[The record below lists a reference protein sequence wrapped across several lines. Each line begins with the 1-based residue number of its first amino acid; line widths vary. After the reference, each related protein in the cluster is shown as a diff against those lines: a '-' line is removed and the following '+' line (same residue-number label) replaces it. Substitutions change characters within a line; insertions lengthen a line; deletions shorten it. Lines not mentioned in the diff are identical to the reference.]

1 MALGTSDGS
10 AGTGTD
16 SGVPSTSG
24 SISAPAVVV
33 KPGVEVPENTILTTL
48 DAVVNWCRKN
58 SLWPM
63 PFATAC
69 CGIELMAVGASRFD
83 IARFGAEVMRF
94 SPRQCDLMIVAGR
107 VAMKMLPVLQRIW
120 LQMPEPKWAISMG
133 ACASTGGI
141 FDTYAV
147 VQGVD
152 RFIPIDVYI
161 PGCPPRP
168 EQILRAVMDLQ
179 EKVQKGGSFAGA
191 DGLPELLE
199 NEKRLVE
206 KRSVAPGLTILGERG
221 DEDRF
226 GYRLPGGPAL
236 LGRDELK

>member
-1 MALGTSDGS
+1 MAVTSGAS
-10 AGTGTD
+10 SPAGRT
-16 SGVPSTSG
+16 SSTSG
-24 SISAPAVVV
+24 LIVTPSEHL
-33 KPGVEVPENTILTTL
+33 EVPENVQVTTL
-48 DAVVNWCRKN
+48 DSVVNWCRKY

-107 VAMKMLPVLQRIW
+107 VAMKMMPVLQRIW
-120 LQMPEPKWAISMG
+120 LQMPEPKWCISMG

-152 RFIPIDVYI
+152 RFIPVDVYI

-168 EQILRAVMDLQ
+168 EQILRAILDIQ
-179 EKVQKGGSFAGA
+179 EKVQKGGTTFGNE
-191 DGLPELLE
+191 GLPELRDRERYLI
-199 NEKRLVE
+199 EKRNVP
-206 KRSVAPGLTILGERG
+206 AGDGIAAERG

-226 GYRLPGGPAL
+226 GYRIPGGPAK
-236 LGRDELK
+236 LGVEETR

>member
-1 MALGTSDGS
+1 MAVNTNGGNAPRPVLSNRPA
-10 AGTGTD
+10 AGLPPTKGGID
-16 SGVPSTSG
+16 
-24 SISAPAVVV
+24 
-33 KPGVEVPENTILTTL
+33 VPENVILTKAETVINTL
-48 DAVVNWCRKN
+48 TNAGRKY

-83 IARFGAEVMRF
+83 ISRFGAEVMRF
-94 SPRQCDLMIVAGR
+94 SPRQCDLLIVAGR

-120 LQMPEPKWAISMG
+120 LQMPEPKWSISMG

-168 EQILRAVMDLQ
+168 EQILRALMDMQ
-179 EKVQKGGSFAGA
+179 AKIQAGGSVFGT
-191 DGLPELLE
+191 GLPELGEREKMLA
-199 NEKRLVE
+199 EKRNLPAGFGTS
-206 KRSVAPGLTILGERG
+206 RERG
-221 DEDRF
+221 DEGRF
-226 GYRLPGGPAL
+226 GYKSPGGDAL
-236 LGRDELK
+236 LGVDETR

>member
-1 MALGTSDGS
+1 MAVITPAGS
-10 AGTGTD
+10 GGDLAAPGPVL
-16 SGVPSTSG
+16 SNRPSTVRTAG
-24 SISAPAVVV
+24 GI
-33 KPGVEVPENTILTTL
+33 EVPENTILTSV
-48 DAVVNWCRKN
+48 DSVVSWCRKY
-58 SLWPM
+58 SFWPM

-83 IARFGAEVMRF
+83 ISRFGAEVMRF
-94 SPRQCDLMIVAGR
+94 SPRQCDLLIVAGR

-120 LQMPEPKWAISMG
+120 LQMPEPKWSISMG

-168 EQILRAVMDLQ
+168 EQILRALMDLQ
-179 EKVQKGGSFAGA
+179 EKVQRGGKLFGT
-191 DGLPELLE
+191 GLPDLSGQEQDLDLKE
-199 NEKRLVE
+199 SRPIGAGL
-206 KRSVAPGLTILGERG
+206 APERG

-226 GYRLPGGPAL
+226 GYRLPGGTAI
-236 LGRDELK
+236 LGGNDTK